1 MSLLNIDSCTDN
13 SLCLHLSDL
22 RIGNSQTAATM
33 SHHWVELMKCIAD
46 SFDLFNSLAL
56 CVSQFLNIFFLS
68 RNELMQ
74 RRIQETDGNWVAFQ
88 SFVQLLEISLLLR

>member
-13 SLCLHLSDL
+13 SSCLHLGDF
-22 RIGNSQTAATM
+22 RIGNSQTAATV
-33 SHHWVELMKCIAD
+33 SHHWVEFVKRITD
-46 SFDLFNSLAL
+46 SLDLFNSLAL
-56 CVSQFLNIFFLS
+56 CVSQLLNILFLS

-88 SFVQLLEISLLLR
+88 SFVQLLEISLLFR